1 MKKII
6 IACLSCAF
14 SLTMGEARAQETQPA
29 AAKAPVQLS
38 ESQWKALEG
47 VFQLS
52 SNKDMNVRFTPGEGV
67 LLAKLLW
74 NNNELHF
81 LPESDLTFTSKEA
94 EEEGPLHIVF
104 TKDPSGQ
111 VNQVRLANNNQ
122 VLNRVKDFK
131 QVEKKEMEHTPE
143 QLKPF
148 EGLYRLQADNSRL
161 IQLYVKENYLVLKQ
175 YWDGNEV
182 AMFVPE
188 SELLFYSK
196 IAPLFSLEFTKE
208 KDGSISRFLAFKRD
222 VWERAGKPAF
232 SLAQLKA
239 CEGKYQSKDDAD
251 NLIRITVK
259 ENKLVVKQ
267 LWDGK
272 ETIVS
277 PVTDTYFYNAT
288 ESYPLQVVKDKD
300 GVVKQVTVLGTNVFN
315 KVGE

>member
-6 IACLSCAF
+6 IAY
-14 SLTMGEARAQETQPA
+14 LTIALCFLMEVARAQETQPA
-29 AAKAPVQLS
+29 APKATVQLS

-47 VFQLS
+47 VFQLTG
-52 SNKDMNVRFTPGEGV
+52 NKEMNVRFTPGEGV

-81 LPESDLTFTSKEA
+81 LPESDLAFISKEA

-104 TKDPSGQ
+104 TRDSSGQ

-122 VLNRVKDFK
+122 VLNRVKDYK
-131 QVEKKEMEHTPE
+131 PVEKKEMVHTPE

-161 IQLYVKENYLVLKQ
+161 IQLYVKANYLVLKQ
-175 YWDGNEV
+175 YWDGNEIV
-182 AMFVPE
+182 MFVPE
-188 SELLFYSK
+188 SELVFYSK
-196 IAPLFSLEFTKE
+196 IVPMFSLEFTKE
-208 KDGSISRFLAFKRD
+208 KDGTISRFLDFKRD
-222 VWERAGKPAF
+222 VWERAGKPALT
-232 SLAQLKA
+232 LAQLKA

-259 ENKLVVKQ
+259 ENNLVVKQ

-277 PVTDTYFYNAT
+277 PMTDTYFYNAAQ
-288 ESYPLQVVKDKD
+288 SYPVVVMKDKD
-300 GVVKQVTVLGTNVFN
+300 GAVKQVTVLGTNVFN
-315 KVGE
+315 KVAE

>member
-1 MKKII
+1 MKKIFI
-6 IACLSCAF
+6 VFISVAMSF
-14 SLTMGEARAQETQPA
+14 STVVARAQETQPTT
-29 AAKAPVQLS
+29 AKAAVQLS

-52 SNKDMNVRFTPGEGV
+52 GNKEMNVRFTAREGI

-74 NNNELHF
+74 NNNEVHF

-94 EEEGPLHIVF
+94 EEEGPLHIIF
-104 TKDPSGQ
+104 TRDSSGQ

-131 QVEKKEMEHTPE
+131 QVEKKEMEHTPD

-148 EGLYRLQADNSRL
+148 EGLYRLQTDNSRL
-161 IQLYVKENYLVLKQ
+161 LQLYEKANYLVLKQ

-182 AMFVPE
+182 VMFVPE
-188 SELLFYSK
+188 SELVFYSK
-196 IAPLFSLEFTKE
+196 IAPMFSLEFTKE
-208 KDGSISRFLAFKRD
+208 KDGTISRFLAFKRD
-222 VWERAGKPAF
+222 VWERVGKPAPTV
-232 SLAQLKA
+232 AQLKA

-259 ENKLVVKQ
+259 ENNLVVKQ

-272 ETIVS
+272 EIIVS
-277 PVTDTYFYNAT
+277 PKTDTYFYNEAQ
-288 ESYPLQVVKDKD
+288 SYPVMVIKDKD
-300 GVVKQVTVLGTNVFN
+300 GIVKQVTLLGTNVFN
-315 KVGE
+315 KVAE